1 MAGLAEISLVDFSA
15 LFSEPDERQLKGNS
29 MEMLLSVKKVFNW
42 LTRPKSR
49 NKDFARREFILNVLL
64 VGAIFLSSAAI
75 LSAWIGTQRVAQ
87 KGEIYQGVPIALLA
101 TVPLS
106 FLALY
111 FFSRGGKPKLVAYI
125 FISLYI
131 FSAMYTSYYWGTSVP
146 QALLIFALVIVMT
159 GVLIG
164 TKFAFV
170 VTIFISLSLFAISY
184 LHTKRIILA
193 NTAWRSKPPH
203 LRDTGVSIM
212 IFAIIAI
219 VSWLFNREIEKA
231 LQRARRS
238 EKALKKE
245 RDFLE
250 VRVEER
256 TKELKKAQL
265 EKVLHLYRLADF
277 GRMAA
282 GFFHDLVTPLTTV
295 SLNVERLQAR
305 SKDVKQLNSNMG
317 PLLKR
322 AASGTRRMKSFV
334 QAVRKQIQKQEEKV
348 VFSLNRE
355 IIQSL
360 DVLNYKAKSIRV
372 KLHFVYPK
380 TIRTYGNPLRFNQL
394 ITNLVSNAIEAYE
407 GVRRRKNREVI
418 IKLARQN
425 KRVILEVQDFGCGIP
440 KKNLGKIFDP
450 FFTTKS
456 AEKGTGI
463 GLSICKDIAKEE
475 FGGKI
480 KVESKQGKGTTVI
493 AEFPIRKI

>member
-1 MAGLAEISLVDFSA
+1 MDKRSLFRLFLQPKEKDKDLA
-15 LFSEPDERQLKGNS
+15 RQ
-29 MEMLLSVKKVFNW
+29 
-42 LTRPKSR
+42 
-49 NKDFARREFILNVLL
+49 EFILNVLL
-64 VGAIFLSSAAI
+64 LGC
-75 LSAWIGTQRVAQ
+75 
-87 KGEIYQGVPIALLA
+87 IALAA
-101 TVPLS
+101 TSSILVTRNYFRSGKEFDGAPPYVVIFG
-106 FLALY
+106 FL
-111 FFSRGGKPKLVAYI
+111 
-125 FISLYI
+125 I
-131 FSAMYTSYYWGTSVP
+131 FSYLYYASRLGYSKFATYSFIVMLLFPGFYVSFAWGSLLP
-146 QALLIFALVIVMT
+146 QAVLMYALVIIIAGILLSSKVA
-159 GVLIG
+159 
-164 TKFAFV
+164 FAF
-170 VTIFISLSLFAISY
+170 TLIISIFLIIVSY
-184 LHTKRIILA
+184 LQSNKLITYD
-193 NTAWRSKPPH
+193 NAWQEHIYSLNDAIPASAT
-203 LRDTGVSIM
+203 LGV
-212 IFAIIAI
+212 IAL

-295 SLNVERLQAR
+295 SLNLEQLQAR
-305 SKDVKQLNSNMG
+305 SKRMKSWNADVE

-322 AASGTRRMKSFV
+322 AASGTQRMKSFV

-348 VFSLNRE
+348 VFNLNRE

-380 TIRTYGNPLRFNQL
+380 TIHTYGNPLRFNQL
-394 ITNLVSNAIEAYE
+394 MTNLVSNAIEAYE
-407 GVRRRKNREVI
+407 KTRRRKNRQVI
-418 IKLARQN
+418 IKLETKNA
-425 KRVILEVQDFGCGIP
+425 KKAVLVVQDFGCGIA
-440 KKNLGKIFDP
+440 KKNLKKIFNP

-456 AEKGTGI
+456 IDKGTGM
-463 GLSICKDIAKEE
+463 GLSICKSIVEKGFD
-475 FGGKI
+475 GKI
-480 KVESKQGKGTTVI
+480 KVESKEGKGTTVI